1 MARVCKRS
9 LKRNV
14 FGADVALVTRSA
26 AARGDVADLERAM
39 NGYCSCQSVSISFFP
54 VMHTSSALRAFVCS
68 MMCCG

>member
-1 MARVCKRS
+1 MTGVCKRS

-39 NGYCSCQSVSISFFP
+39 NG
-54 VMHTSSALRAFVCS
+54 
-68 MMCCG
+68 